1 MTDDELR
8 AAAERLTANYWDTYH
23 KPNSADPLGEI
34 ADPILNDGRKI
45 ARTWLSDHP
54 VDDGEPVTGDWL
66 VSIGGV
72 FADLSWR
79 RQPES
84 LGFGEPS
91 NGYIF
96 AGSLGFR
103 AGAGWHAYHLDAD
116 GFSGSE
122 SYLCPVPNR
131 GRARQLM
138 SALGIPTTE
147 EPKS

>member
-1 MTDDELR
+1 MMDNELR
-8 AAAERLTANYWDTYH
+8 AAASRVR
-23 KPNSADPLGEI
+23 NSEASGINHHDIYGYSLNVDLAILGRAWLADHH
-34 ADPILNDGRKI
+34 A
-45 ARTWLSDHP
+45 
-54 VDDGEPVTGDWL
+54 DDGEPVTGDWL

-72 FADLSWR
+72 FTDLSWQ
-79 RQPES
+79 RQPPS

-131 GRARQLM
+131 GRARQLL
-138 SALGIPTTE
+138 SALGIPTTPE
-147 EPKS
+147 ANG